1 MVLRNG
7 FLVQIILPDD
17 VLLKKKKLYIFPPS
31 LLCALVSASSVLGLV
46 MSRKL
51 PFQLYRVF
59 FFSSAI
65 RVYYY
70 CFRSRPRIFGNN
82 SKKMNTSTEKITI
95 NFNTSR
101 FGVKVADGSFDPTTT
116 IGEVHARLRKKLMK
130 AKATPASPGVS
141 NDASVTAGGAA
152 SGNIGGGGAAATY
165 VFVRNGTEA
174 FIPAPEQTLQ
184 TLLDLY
190 AAAPEQRKL
199 YVTIDPEIF
208 SG

>member
-1 MVLRNG
+1 
-7 FLVQIILPDD
+7 
-17 VLLKKKKLYIFPPS
+17 
-31 LLCALVSASSVLGLV
+31 